1 MLADRVRLCDRRLGS
16 CGFRVRWMS
25 VGVAG
30 ALGGLGGPRR
40 AGFRRPFRPLA
51 GGRGGWYGIG
61 RRRPSWVG
69 QVGLCARSLRTR
81 GFWGRRAGEGVARA
95 LGGAVGRFR
104 KIRPGWKVRL
114 RHKNYLL
121 PALPSVSDSISL
133 SPSPC
138 AALSIT
144 VASAAAAPLWAE
156 PRVLRRTALAVPP
169 LLPWSPCLSVV
180 VVRAASV
187 VRARAC
193 ELPS

>member
-1 MLADRVRLCDRRLGS
+1 MWLPSSQRMSQVVRCFDVFVAVTTARCQVREKEAWRARTSSPTTGCEVKGKPGSGGRFSPWRFRGGWYGIGKGGPLLADQVRLCDRRLGP
-16 CGFRVRWMS
+16 CGFRVRGVS

-40 AGFRRPFRPLA
+40 ARFRRSFLPLA

-95 LGGAVGRFR
+95 LGGAVGRFW

-114 RHKNYLL
+114 RHKN
-121 PALPSVSDSISL
+121 
-133 SPSPC
+133 
-138 AALSIT
+138 
-144 VASAAAAPLWAE
+144 
-156 PRVLRRTALAVPP
+156 
-169 LLPWSPCLSVV
+169 
-180 VVRAASV
+180 
-187 VRARAC
+187 
-193 ELPS
+193 